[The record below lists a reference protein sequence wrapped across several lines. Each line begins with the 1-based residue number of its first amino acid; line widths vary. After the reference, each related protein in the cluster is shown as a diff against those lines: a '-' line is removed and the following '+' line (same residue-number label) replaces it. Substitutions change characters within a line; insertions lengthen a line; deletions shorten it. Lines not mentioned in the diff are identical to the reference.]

1 MSEEPLDAG
10 QAGGVVHARLGR
22 PPQDLLEA
30 VVVLEAWGGV
40 PTLSA
45 FGVGGAVLAPDALPA
60 ATQPDRSTTPADGE
74 RESVVAE
81 SIALLVAILAIAA
94 WAGPLSSAIGASVL
108 ARALE
113 VALPVTLALQW
124 MLRSRYLSRRAGLRC
139 LLEDR
144 FPLALLAIA
153 IGAGLALLPGAGPIA
168 GAFVAIWVAGTLIA
182 RRGWGLVYA
191 GLVLGEAVA
200 LAYGA
205 PARGSLAILAGVTL
219 LGAGLAIATSGTA
232 SEEEL
237 GRLGRALAAAAI
249 GALLGGMLVADTS
262 LGWGVRGAFP
272 ALALVP
278 SVVGSCW
285 GGFYLWQ
292 FHEAIP
298 RGLRG
303 VPLAQAS
310 ERIARGPAARI
321 VAGALVRLVGVTVLL
336 SLLVIVTGEWTRG
349 TDRTSLFV
357 AFGCAALVC
366 LFVSLHESLG
376 FVRWAFLSA
385 AAALVV
391 ELAVRRWLPAQQ
403 PGAALVAGATVG
415 TVLALAPL
423 TVRLRSSGRL
433 LGTALWIR

>member
-1 MSEEPLDAG
+1 MSDERLGAAE
-10 QAGGVVHARLGR
+10 AGGVVEARLGR

-45 FGVGGAVLAPDALPA
+45 FGVGGAVLAPEARLAADPHVRSAPPA
-60 ATQPDRSTTPADGE
+60 EGE

-94 WAGPLSSAIGASVL
+94 WAGPLSRALGPAVL
-108 ARALE
+108 QRALE
-113 VALPVTLALQW
+113 LALPLTLALQW
-124 MLRSRYLSRRAGLRC
+124 LLRSRYLSRRAGLRC

-144 FPLALLAIA
+144 VPLALLAAAIA
-153 IGAGLALLPGAGPIA
+153 GGLALLPRSGPIA

-182 RRGWGLVYA
+182 RRGWGLAYA
-191 GLVLGEAVA
+191 ALVLGEAVA
-200 LAYGA
+200 LVHGA

-219 LGAGLAIATSGTA
+219 LGAVLAIWTSGAA

-249 GALLGGMLVADTS
+249 GGLLGGMLVADTS

-278 SVVGSCW
+278 SVAGSCW
-285 GGFYLWQ
+285 GGFHLWQ

-303 VPLAQAS
+303 VPLARAS

-336 SLLVIVTGEWTRG
+336 SLVVIGAGEWTRG
-349 TDRTSLFV
+349 TDRASLFV

-376 FVRWAFLSA
+376 FLRLAFVSA
-385 AAALVV
+385 AAALAV
-391 ELAVRRWLPAQQ
+391 ELAARRWLPAQQ
-403 PGAALVAGATVG
+403 PGTALIAGATVG

-423 TVRLRSSGRL
+423 TLRLRSSGRL